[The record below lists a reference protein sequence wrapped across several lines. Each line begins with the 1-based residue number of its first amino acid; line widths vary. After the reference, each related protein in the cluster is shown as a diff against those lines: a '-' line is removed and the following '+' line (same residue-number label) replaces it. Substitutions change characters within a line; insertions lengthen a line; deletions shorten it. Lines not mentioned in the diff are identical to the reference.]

1 MAGHG
6 EWGNDASDINS
17 LNSLLGSKKNNK
29 QNIENG
35 EKRRFIDRFY
45 PFIHSA
51 RIERLYTMEMTSKE
65 QLPAN
70 IVTAEERA
78 EYIETGVRY
87 GLKESLLTLSIF
99 FVGLVVQA
107 WVTLR
112 TTSDNVMLLQN
123 FVYFAMMVPVIYGIA
138 YTAHLGKYNVG
149 VLTSKVITAIL
160 VGRVMTS
167 AIMVT
172 IVAWSLLSIES
183 YFNSHIDVIAS
194 VSNII
199 VPDRTSVLYPMI
211 SNAATMIGNTF
222 GGAFV
227 VTKQSFALMLTIII
241 PSLFST
247 WKFIA
252 ITEIIFLAVP
262 LIYSNVH
269 RKLNETKIVQPQE
282 DLKNY

>member
-70 IVTAEERA
+70 VVTAEERA
-78 EYIETGVRY
+78 EYIETGVRF
-87 GLKESLLTLSIF
+87 GLKESLLTLLVFSI
-99 FVGLVVQA
+99 GLIAQI
-107 WVTLR
+107 WSILK

-123 FVYFAMMVPVIYGIA
+123 FTYFAMLIPVAYGIA

-149 VLTSKVITAIL
+149 VLTSKVITAL
-160 VGRVMTS
+160 FAGRMMIS
-167 AIMVT
+167 AIMVS
-172 IVAWSLLSIES
+172 IIAWSLLSMES
-183 YFNSHIDVIAS
+183 YFNAHIDVIAS

-199 VPDRTSVLYPMI
+199 VPDTTSVMYPML
-211 SNAATMIGNTF
+211 SNIATMIGTTL

-252 ITEIIFLAVP
+252 FTEIIFLTVP
-262 LIYSNVH
+262 IVYSNIH
-269 RKLNETKIVQPQE
+269 RKLNETKIAQPQE
-282 DLKNY
+282 DLENY